1 MADISADLKDRF
13 AAHAAEPDHVEPVV
27 VTLAPD
33 ADAGA
38 LEAAGMQVDRRIKSL
53 PIVAGRIDAAT
64 LERIDRLPGVV
75 RIEPDGEMRALD
87 Q

>member
-1 MADISADLKDRF
+1 MADVSAELRDRF

-33 ADAGA
+33 ADASA
-38 LEAAGMQVDRRIKSL
+38 LEDAGMTVERRILSL

-64 LERIDRLPGVV
+64 LARIEALPGVA